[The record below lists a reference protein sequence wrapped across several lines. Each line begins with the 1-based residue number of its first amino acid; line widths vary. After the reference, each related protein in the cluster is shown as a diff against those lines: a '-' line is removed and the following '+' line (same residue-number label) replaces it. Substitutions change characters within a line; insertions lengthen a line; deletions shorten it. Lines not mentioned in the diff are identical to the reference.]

1 MKYLKELVGKKV
13 QIYPGDSNKK
23 EGILLEINEMG
34 YVFKITFYSG
44 TDNQYQVGKIH
55 FIGKNN
61 NMSLREI

>member
-34 YVFKITFYSG
+34 YVFKITL
-44 TDNQYQVGKIH
+44 NI
-55 FIGKNN
+55 NN
-61 NMSLREI
+61 ISYIDV